1 MSDHGRTLVELIG
14 VHKSYQVGGDLTPV
28 LRGIDIGIA
37 AGEFVAIV
45 GASGNGKSTLLNM
58 IAGIDRPSAGQVI
71 ATGRPIHQMSEE
83 ALAAWRGR
91 NLGIVFQF
99 FQLLPALSLLK
110 NVILPM
116 DLAGDVPRHQRR
128 ARALALLAMV
138 GLADHADKLP
148 SMVSGGQQQRAA
160 IARALANDPPL
171 ILADEP
177 TGNLD
182 LDTSDDVFRIF
193 QQLVAGGKTLVVVT
207 HDSHLADCAERV
219 VEVANGRIVR
229 DERRPTGDCALTRQR

>member
-1 MSDHGRTLVELIG
+1 MDDNREPLVKLIG
-14 VHKSYQVGGDLTPV
+14 IHKSYRVGGDQTPV
-28 LRGIDIGIA
+28 LRGVDLRIEP
-37 AGEFVAIV
+37 GEFVAIV

-83 ALAAWRGR
+83 ALASWRGR

-99 FQLLPALSLLK
+99 FQLLPALNLLK
-110 NVILPM
+110 NVVLPM
-116 DLAGDVPRHQRR
+116 DLAGGVPRRQRR
-128 ARALALLAMV
+128 ARALELLGMV
-138 GLADHADKLP
+138 GLADHAHKLP

-182 LDTSDDVFRIF
+182 MDTSEDVFRIF
-193 QQLVAGGKTLVVVT
+193 QQLVADGKTLVVVT
-207 HDSHLADCAERV
+207 HDSRLAGCAQRV

-229 DERRPTGDCALTRQR
+229 DERRPTGEGVPAHRS